1 MELLQFRYFLE
12 AARYE
17 NLTRAA
23 DELHI
28 AQPALSQSIMRLEN
42 ELGVKLFD
50 RRNHHVYLNDQG
62 KLLRKRLIPLMES
75 IDSLKDELWESVCSS
90 EKTISLNFF
99 AASQFI
105 TNCIIAYK
113 AEHPD
118 VKFQVSQ
125 LETMGGCD
133 IHIDSRASVY
143 GPTAMGEIQMPEG
156 AVRQE
161 ILEEEIYLA
170 VPVNSPLAER
180 ESVDLRQLREEGY
193 IRLGNGW
200 QLRQICDNFFHQ
212 AGVRPQMIFE
222 SNSPESVRNL
232 IAAGL
237 GIGFWPERSWDE
249 QPGPQVKLIP
259 IRYPVC
265 RRDVVVTMY
274 HDQGQIA
281 LKLVGFQRCI
291 TVAGGQPYPIATC
304 AHGTAFDK
312 VGKATATT
320 DSFERAVKAVSRM
333 AIAKRA
339 KKA

>member
-62 KLLRKRLIPLMES
+62 ELLRKRLIPLMES

-143 GPTAMGEIQMPEG
+143 GPTAMWEIQMPEG

-170 VPVNSPLAER
+170 VPANSPLAER

-274 HDQGQIA
+274 KQAQEKPVVGEFVDYLCGYFKRG
-281 LKLVGFQRCI
+281 LKDEDR
-291 TVAGGQPYPIATC
+291 
-304 AHGTAFDK
+304 
-312 VGKATATT
+312 
-320 DSFERAVKAVSRM
+320 
-333 AIAKRA
+333 
-339 KKA
+339 

>member
-170 VPVNSPLAER
+170 VPANSPLAER

-274 HDQGQIA
+274 HDQGHIPIKLLAPNGASALSIGGRVVLSSVGHGSAMDIAGRGVADSTALLRTIA
-281 LKLVGFQRCI
+281 LLGAQQV
-291 TVAGGQPYPIATC
+291 
-304 AHGTAFDK
+304 
-312 VGKATATT
+312 
-320 DSFERAVKAVSRM
+320 
-333 AIAKRA
+333 
-339 KKA
+339 

>member
-1 MELLQFRYFLE
+1 MKS
-12 AARYE
+12 
-17 NLTRAA
+17 LTRAA

-156 AVRQE
+156 QSAR
-161 ILEEEIYLA
+161 
-170 VPVNSPLAER
+170 
-180 ESVDLRQLREEGY
+180 
-193 IRLGNGW
+193 
-200 QLRQICDNFFHQ
+200 
-212 AGVRPQMIFE
+212 
-222 SNSPESVRNL
+222 
-232 IAAGL
+232 
-237 GIGFWPERSWDE
+237 RSWRRRSIWQCLLTHRWQSGSRWTSGSFGRRGISGWE
-249 QPGPQVKLIP
+249 TAGSCGRSAITFSIRPVSGP
-259 IRYPVC
+259 R
-265 RRDVVVTMY
+265 
-274 HDQGQIA
+274 
-281 LKLVGFQRCI
+281 
-291 TVAGGQPYPIATC
+291 
-304 AHGTAFDK
+304 
-312 VGKATATT
+312 
-320 DSFERAVKAVSRM
+320 
-333 AIAKRA
+333 
-339 KKA
+339 

>member
-170 VPVNSPLAER
+170 VPANSPLAER

-259 IRYPVC
+259 IRYPVYLL
-265 RRDVVVTMY
+265 RLLINHHTSRSISTGPANRTSSAKMPPRSLNTAENTTKTASIKSSFQY
-274 HDQGQIA
+274 H
-281 LKLVGFQRCI
+281 LLRSK
-291 TVAGGQPYPIATC
+291 
-304 AHGTAFDK
+304 
-312 VGKATATT
+312 
-320 DSFERAVKAVSRM
+320 
-333 AIAKRA
+333 
-339 KKA
+339 

>member
-156 AVRQE
+156 QSARRSWRRRFIWLCPPTRRWQSGSRWTLGSSGRRGISGWE
-161 ILEEEIYLA
+161 TAGSSGRSAITFSISRCPA
-170 VPVNSPLAER
+170 PD
-180 ESVDLRQLREEGY
+180 DLREQQPGVGSEPDRRRPRH
-193 IRLGNGW
+193 RLLARAVLGRTAGPTGEADPHP
-200 QLRQICDNFFHQ
+200 LSRLPPGRGGDHVQ
-212 AGVRPQMIFE
+212 AGTGE
-222 SNSPESVRNL
+222 
-232 IAAGL
+232 
-237 GIGFWPERSWDE
+237 
-249 QPGPQVKLIP
+249 
-259 IRYPVC
+259 
-265 RRDVVVTMY
+265 
-274 HDQGQIA
+274 
-281 LKLVGFQRCI
+281 
-291 TVAGGQPYPIATC
+291 AGGGEFVDYLC
-304 AHGTAFDK
+304 GYF
-312 VGKATATT
+312 
-320 DSFERAVKAVSRM
+320 
-333 AIAKRA
+333 KRGL
-339 KKA
+339 KDEDR

>member
-105 TNCIIAYK
+105 TN
-113 AEHPD
+113 
-118 VKFQVSQ
+118 
-125 LETMGGCD
+125 
-133 IHIDSRASVY
+133 
-143 GPTAMGEIQMPEG
+143 
-156 AVRQE
+156 
-161 ILEEEIYLA
+161 
-170 VPVNSPLAER
+170 
-180 ESVDLRQLREEGY
+180 
-193 IRLGNGW
+193 GW

-274 HDQGQIA
+274 KQAQEKPVVGEFVDYLCGYFKRG
-281 LKLVGFQRCI
+281 LKDEDR
-291 TVAGGQPYPIATC
+291 
-304 AHGTAFDK
+304 
-312 VGKATATT
+312 
-320 DSFERAVKAVSRM
+320 
-333 AIAKRA
+333 
-339 KKA
+339 

>member
-62 KLLRKRLIPLMES
+62 KLLRRRLIPLMES

-170 VPVNSPLAER
+170 VPANSPLAER
-180 ESVDLRQLREEGY
+180 ESVDLDGSFGRRGISGWETAGSSGRSAITFS
-193 IRLGNGW
+193 IRP
-200 QLRQICDNFFHQ
+200 
-212 AGVRPQMIFE
+212 V
-222 SNSPESVRNL
+222 S
-232 IAAGL
+232 
-237 GIGFWPERSWDE
+237 
-249 QPGPQVKLIP
+249 GP
-259 IRYPVC
+259 R
-265 RRDVVVTMY
+265 
-274 HDQGQIA
+274 
-281 LKLVGFQRCI
+281 
-291 TVAGGQPYPIATC
+291 
-304 AHGTAFDK
+304 
-312 VGKATATT
+312 
-320 DSFERAVKAVSRM
+320 
-333 AIAKRA
+333 
-339 KKA
+339 

>member
-170 VPVNSPLAER
+170 VPANSPLAER

-237 GIGFWPERSWDE
+237 GIGFWPSG
-249 QPGPQVKLIP
+249 PGTNS
-259 IRYPVC
+259 R
-265 RRDVVVTMY
+265 
-274 HDQGQIA
+274 
-281 LKLVGFQRCI
+281 
-291 TVAGGQPYPIATC
+291 
-304 AHGTAFDK
+304 AH
-312 VGKATATT
+312 
-320 DSFERAVKAVSRM
+320 R
-333 AIAKRA
+333 
-339 KKA
+339 

>member
-161 ILEEEIYLA
+161 ILEE
-170 VPVNSPLAER
+170 
-180 ESVDLRQLREEGY
+180 GY

-274 HDQGQIA
+274 KQAQEKPAVGEFVDYLCGYFKRG
-281 LKLVGFQRCI
+281 LKDEDR
-291 TVAGGQPYPIATC
+291 
-304 AHGTAFDK
+304 
-312 VGKATATT
+312 
-320 DSFERAVKAVSRM
+320 
-333 AIAKRA
+333 
-339 KKA
+339 